1 MNDVTRTLLA
11 RLAVTAVAVPL
22 VACASPSTPAID
34 EEPTRASTA
43 TIESPAPDAGD
54 PRVTGT
60 VASGLETPWG
70 IAFLPGGSALVT
82 ERDSGR
88 VLDIAPDGTVREV
101 GRIDDVVAQGE
112 SGLLG
117 IAVSPTFDADGLVF
131 LYATTGA
138 DNRILRAVYD
148 GTALSEPSVI
158 VDGIPAGRIHD
169 GGRLVFGPDGMLY
182 AATGEAGDAELAQ
195 DPASLG
201 GKILR
206 ITPDGAPA
214 PGNPDP
220 ASPVYSLGHRNV
232 QGLAFDEQGRL
243 WASEFGQNDV
253 DELNLVT
260 PGANYGWP
268 DVEGTGGAPEFVDPV
283 TTWPVSDASP
293 SGLAFADDRLWM
305 ATLRGERLW
314 SITIRPDD
322 AVSAREFFVGE
333 YGRLRTVAAAPDGS
347 LWLTTS
353 NRDGRGQPGDDDD
366 RILRV
371 EIS

>member
-1 MNDVTRTLLA
+1 MRHMARALLI
-11 RLAVTAVAVPL
+11 RLAVALVAVP
-22 VACASPSTPAID
+22 VAACASPSTPAVD
-34 EEPTRASTA
+34 EGPTRVTTTAEGAASS
-43 TIESPAPDAGD
+43 ESGI

-60 VASGLETPWG
+60 IASGLDTPWG

-88 VLDIAPDGTVREV
+88 VLDIGADGPIREV
-101 GRIDDVVAQGE
+101 GRVDDVVAQGE

-117 IAVSPTFDADGLVF
+117 VAVSPSFDADRFVF
-131 LYATTGA
+131 LYVTTGD

-148 GTALSEPSVI
+148 GAALSEFTVI
-158 VDGIPAGRIHD
+158 LDGIPSARIHD
-169 GGRLVFGPDGMLY
+169 GGRLEFGPDGMLY
-182 AATGEAGDAELAQ
+182 AATGEAGERDLAQ

-206 ITPDGAPA
+206 ITPDGVPA

-220 ASPVYSLGHRNV
+220 SSPVYSLGHRNV

-268 DVEGTGGAPEFVDPV
+268 EVEGTGGAPEFTDPV
-283 TTWPVSDASP
+283 TTWPVSQASP
-293 SGLAFADDRLWM
+293 SGLAYANEHLWM
-305 ATLRGERLW
+305 AGLRGERLW
-314 SITIRPDD
+314 RIAIEDD
-322 AVSAREFFVGE
+322 GTVSPAEFFVGDH
-333 YGRLRTVAAAPDGS
+333 GRLRSVVVAPDGS
-347 LWLTTS
+347 LWLSTS
-353 NRDGRGQPGDDDD
+353 NRDGRGEPAGDDD